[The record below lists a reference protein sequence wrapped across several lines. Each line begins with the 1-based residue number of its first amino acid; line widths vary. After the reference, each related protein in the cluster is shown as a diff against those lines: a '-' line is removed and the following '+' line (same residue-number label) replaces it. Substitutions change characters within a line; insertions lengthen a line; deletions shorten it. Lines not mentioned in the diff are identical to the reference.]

1 MKKHHIIILG
11 GNSRGNK
18 KWVQEMNNYLRRSYS
33 TSRFYYSH
41 WDTENGDIDFEKE
54 ISRLSNL
61 IKDKNI
67 QNYSLV
73 AKSAGFI
80 LALQGTAN
88 GVLRP
93 RTVVGYGL
101 PIEYAEYRGVNFKTL
116 IKYSAK
122 AASVICVQAHADPQG
137 SYADTEK
144 LITDMIPILDI
155 EGQTHDYNQFESMSN
170 IANAFVAMHQ
180 PQCER
185 KIEKVEGKSLQDVI
199 NIVAKNPK
207 KYSFKNNWLFDPDSR
222 LCIFRF
228 RNKKYVLKRG
238 LLLRILKEKENAT
251 KLNALIK
258 KTIIGKK
265 KLVVV
270 VPDVYTIN
278 SEEGYILSEYVGTDC
293 NELFYLGRENVL
305 SWQDINDIQKKLCEF
320 SVLHRNL
327 LPRNTIVVRDKIY
340 LIDLEDI
347 VFSTK
352 SSDYNLSLATSMLVG
367 WRNVSGVDTDA
378 AQSAFSMHMQ
388 CADHEGLN
396 EYESAFKGMT
406 GSTAED
412 DEIRKLTCENIITAT
427 MYAHRASLLKVDDV
441 LHYLSDSLPVEM
453 EVLVDL
459 LLSIEYGKGTNS
471 LYRKLSNAVK
481 IVWLQV
487 SLNASGEEAHDFLLS
502 KVKDI
507 LFMKITS
514 EYPEQEI
521 SDSVRLLIK
530 DGNSKF
536 EPTRDYLL
544 KVHAHLSPGV

>member
-1 MKKHHIIILG
+1 MKKHHLIILG
-11 GNSRGNK
+11 GNSLGNK
-18 KWVQEMNNYLRRSYS
+18 KWVQEMNNYLRQSYA
-33 TSRFYYSH
+33 TSKFYYSH

-54 ISRLSNL
+54 FRRLSKLLKN
-61 IKDKNI
+61 KNI
-67 QNYSLV
+67 QNYSIV

-80 LALQGTAN
+80 LALQGIAN

-101 PIEYAEYRGVNFKTL
+101 PIEYAEYRGINLKTL
-116 IKYSAK
+116 IEHSAK
-122 AASVICVQAHADPQG
+122 AASVICVQAYADPQG

-144 LITDMIPILDI
+144 FIVDMIPLLDI

-170 IANAFVAMHQ
+170 IAKEFVSMHQ

-185 KIEKVEGKSLQDVI
+185 KIEKVEGKSLQEVI
-199 NIVAKNPK
+199 NIVAQNPK

-222 LCIFRF
+222 LCAFRF
-228 RNKKYVLKRG
+228 GNKKYVLKRG

-251 KLNALIK
+251 KLDTLIK

-278 SEEGYILSEYVGTDC
+278 SQEGYILSEYIGPDC
-293 NELFYLGRENVL
+293 NELFYLGRKNVL
-305 SWQDINDIQKKLCEF
+305 SWQNINDIQKKLCGF
-320 SVLHRNL
+320 SVLHRSL
-327 LPRNTIVVRDKIY
+327 LPRNTIVVRDRVY

-347 VFSTK
+347 VFNAK
-352 SSDYNLSLATSMLVG
+352 SSDYNLSLATPMLVG
-367 WRNVSGVDTDA
+367 WRNVSGVDNNDV
-378 AQSAFSMHMQ
+378 QSAFPIHTQ
-388 CADHEGLN
+388 CAGHEGLN
-396 EYESAFKGMT
+396 GYENAFKGMT
-406 GSTAED
+406 GSTGED

-427 MYAHRASLLKVDDV
+427 VYEHYASLLKIDDV

-453 EVLVDL
+453 EVLIDL
-459 LLSIEYGKGTNS
+459 LLSIEYGKGKNS
-471 LYRKLSNAVK
+471 LYKKLSNVVK
-481 IVWLQV
+481 IVWLQA
-487 SLNASGEEAHDFLLS
+487 SLNACNEEAHNLLLL
-502 KVKDI
+502 KVRNI

-536 EPTRDYLL
+536 EPTQDYLL